1 LFCCFFGCEA
11 VINAKEAVMSL
22 LFVVKEGFSSIGR
35 AKLPAAITVTISFF
49 ALVLLGLFSTVSLS
63 FFDVI
68 QEIRSRVELEV
79 FLGESVTEPDAMN
92 IAARIEKLEGVREA
106 IYVSKDAAAKS
117 FTRDFGEDV
126 VKILG
131 SNPLPRSIKLKF
143 LPDYA
148 RPEHIERMVS
158 AIRALTPD
166 VDIRYNQSFLGQI
179 EENARLFTMLTGG
192 IGLLISVATIV
203 LIGYT
208 IRLAMYSRK
217 EKIRTMR
224 LVGATGWLIGAPY
237 IIEGAVQ
244 GLLAGGLAAGTIFL
258 LFDQLLLTYEPDV
271 YRVLQPS
278 ALMIYPGMVLLGLA
292 LGILGSAFSV
302 RKYLRMASKR

>member
-1 LFCCFFGCEA
+1 
-11 VINAKEAVMSL
+11 MSL
-22 LFVVKEGFSSIGR
+22 SFVIKEGFSSIGR

-68 QEIRSRVELEV
+68 QELRSKVELEV
-79 FLGESVTEPDAMN
+79 FLGDSMSESQAIDATGQIKML
-92 IAARIEKLEGVREA
+92 KGVKEA
-106 IYVSKDAAAKS
+106 FYVSKDDAAKT
-117 FTRDFGEDV
+117 FNRDFGEDI

-131 SNPLPRSIKLKF
+131 SNPLPGSIRLKF

-148 RPEHIERMVS
+148 TPVCIWRIVPE
-158 AIRALTPD
+158 IRKIAPD
-166 VDIRYNQSFLGQI
+166 SDIRYNQSYLGQI
-179 EENARLFTMLTGG
+179 EKNARLFTLLTGG
-192 IGLLISVATIV
+192 IGVLISLATIV

-224 LVGATGWLIGAPY
+224 LVGATAWFIGAPY
-237 IIEGAVQ
+237 VIEGALQ
-244 GLLAGGLAAGTIFL
+244 GLLSGVLAAGAVYL
-258 LFDQLLLTYEPDV
+258 LFDQLLFRYEPGI
-271 YRVLQPS
+271 YHVLQPS
-278 ALMIYPGMVLLGLA
+278 ALLIYPATVLFGLT

-302 RKYLRMASKR
+302 SKYLRAVSKR

>member
-1 LFCCFFGCEA
+1 
-11 VINAKEAVMSL
+11 MSL

-68 QEIRSRVELEV
+68 QEIRSRVEMEV
-79 FLGESVTEPDAMN
+79 FLSESVTDPEAMN
-92 IAARIEKLEGVREA
+92 MTSRIEKLTGVREA
-106 IYVSKDAAAKS
+106 VYVSKDEAAKR
-117 FTRDFGEDV
+117 FTRDFGEDI

-143 LPDYA
+143 QPDYA
-148 RPEHIERMVS
+148 RPEAIARIVP
-158 AIRALTPD
+158 AIRDITPN
-166 VDIRYNQSFLGQI
+166 VDIRYNHSFLGQI

-192 IGLLISVATIV
+192 IGILISLATIV

-237 IIEGAVQ
+237 LIEGALQ
-244 GLLAGGLAAGTIFL
+244 GLLSGVLAAGALYL
-258 LFDQLLLTYEPDV
+258 LFEQLLFVYEPAV
-271 YRVLQPS
+271 YKVLQPS
-278 ALMIYPGMVLLGLA
+278 ALMIYPGMVALGLA

-302 RKYLRMASKR
+302 SKYLRMASKR